1 MYGNDDLVLD
11 KQQKMNSVND
21 EINILQ
27 KQFERAKAEEKDIND
42 YREKMGG
49 GSSGDVYQSL
59 QEVTKEVQL
68 NKEKYKALL
77 KQQKEFTQERDT
89 YFKAVKEN

>member
-49 GSSGDVYQSL
+49 GSSGDVY
-59 QEVTKEVQL
+59 
-68 NKEKYKALL
+68 
-77 KQQKEFTQERDT
+77 
-89 YFKAVKEN
+89 